1 MAIPTFAEMIQP
13 LLVVLGSNEQGIEV
27 GKAYGLVAT
36 ATALSEEDRALM
48 VPSKGQ
54 AIYKN
59 RIGWAQD
66 SLKRMGWSSSPQYGI
81 WKITAA
87 GINALKVHPN
97 GFTAEELKDISRA
110 NSTVKMSDLVAA
122 QGGATLSAPVVPSA
136 EADSPDD
143 SIQKAL
149 TQIRSSVER
158 DVLER
163 LRQVSPAKFESL
175 VLDLLHGLGYGSNRR
190 ALKHVG
196 GSGDGGIDGI
206 VPLEALG
213 LHKVYVQAKRWQG
226 MVGSPEIQGFMGAL
240 QLQGADRGVFM
251 TSGEFSKP
259 AIDAAAK
266 AKGVIVLIDGCEMAR
281 LMVDHEVGVEHRQIQ
296 IPALRGEAF
305 DE

>member
-1 MAIPTFAEMIQP
+1 MSIPTFAEMIQP
-13 LLVVLGSNEQGIEV
+13 LLVVLGDNEQGIEV
-27 GKAYGLVAT
+27 RKAYELVAI
-36 ATALSEEDRALM
+36 ATALSEEDKAAM
-48 VPSKGQ
+48 VPSKSQ

-66 SLKRMGWSSSPQYGI
+66 SLKRVGWSSSPKFGI
-81 WKITAA
+81 WRITPT
-87 GINALKVHPN
+87 GIEALKKHAN
-97 GFTAEELKDISRA
+97 GFTTEELKEISRA
-110 NSTVKMSDLVAA
+110 NASVKMSELVDA
-122 QGGATLSAPVVPSA
+122 QGGASLPVLVPPPA

-149 TQIRSSVER
+149 TQIRLSVER
-158 DVLER
+158 DLLER
-163 LRQVSPAKFESL
+163 LRQVSPAKFENL
-175 VLDLLHGLGYGSNRR
+175 VLDLLHALGYGSNRR

-206 VPLEALG
+206 VPLDALG

-259 AIDAAAK
+259 AIEAAAR

-296 IPALRGEAF
+296 IPTLRGEAF